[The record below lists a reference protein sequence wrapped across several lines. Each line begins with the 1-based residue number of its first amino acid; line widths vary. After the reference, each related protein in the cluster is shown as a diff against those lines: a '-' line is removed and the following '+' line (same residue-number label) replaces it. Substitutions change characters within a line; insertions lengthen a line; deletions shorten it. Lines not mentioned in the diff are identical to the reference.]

1 MTGITISVLPMNLQG
16 SGNSLQSLISNLF
29 GYLPAPYVY
38 GVFSDI
44 FEDNGKFG
52 MMFNMYYS
60 FVGVGLLGIA
70 TFIRFKQKDEV
81 KLDIE

>member
-1 MTGITISVLPMNLQG
+1 MNLQG